1 MGKGELTD
9 TEKAMHSLF
18 EQKPMSTKFEIN
30 NESIESFCNEY
41 GVTID
46 YTLEQSQ
53 NLRAQGK
60 TSLLVEQIENIV
72 DQICTDSECL
82 REFVEQKSKEFH
94 PVAMS
99 LFVLNDDLWKI
110 MSKKHE
116 HPEKM
121 LPMTTIPWFYWEK
134 EAEGRKTPSGVLR
147 KEDPNRPLTINLKGN
162 TLNLS
167 GNGGDFCGVLEG
179 RIVDRAKGVRPLFIP
194 GSVGPKKNVANYE
207 SEYVQVTIDLSS
219 VQMCLYPIPEKELDF
234 IYSEHPKV
242 FYNHGIL
249 ITTEGENVVLKVGK
263 RRETT
268 LRGVVLIF
276 IGKDYEESEDEICLL
291 SFHVWLSMLSRTPF
305 L

>member
-1 MGKGELTD
+1 
-9 TEKAMHSLF
+9 
-18 EQKPMSTKFEIN
+18 MSTKFEIN